1 MNRDKFDIANIA
13 TMTRTESSPSIL
25 LHAWPHNM
33 NWKIRVENL
42 DSYIENKNGSPTTP
56 ILYLRDADYLIRD
69 TAVEYKHND
78 NLYSGPRHAYSFVAK
93 GLTIIMAEFDEERE
107 PWHERSNGQNS
118 GDGKGKA
125 RGGE

>member
-1 MNRDKFDIANIA
+1 
-13 TMTRTESSPSIL
+13 MTRTESSPSIL

-42 DSYIENKNGSPTTP
+42 DSYIENKNGSPTIP

-78 NLYSGPRHAYSFVAK
+78 NLYSGPRHAYSFVATHTSTLHVRLALAK
-93 GLTIIMAEFDEERE
+93 ERIFVHRVMA
-107 PWHERSNGQNS
+107 RSMHRRRIRA
-118 GDGKGKA
+118 GD
-125 RGGE
+125 RRR